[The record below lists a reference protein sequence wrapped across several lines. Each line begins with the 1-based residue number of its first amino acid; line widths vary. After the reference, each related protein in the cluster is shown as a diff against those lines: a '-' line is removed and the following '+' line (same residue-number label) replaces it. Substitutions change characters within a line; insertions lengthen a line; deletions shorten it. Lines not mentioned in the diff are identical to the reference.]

1 MENYFSVLT
10 EPVVLER
17 ILNWCGKVEAIKR
30 SDVQPVRG
38 VKFRSEMCVII
49 ALDFSKRTA
58 SKSKI

>member
-1 MENYFSVLT
+1 M
-10 EPVVLER
+10 LER
-17 ILNWCGKVEAIKR
+17 IIGVAKKKQRIKR
-30 SDVQPVRG
+30 RGVQPVRG